1 MLYLPSE
8 FPQDQEL
15 CYLNHA
21 AVGPWPRRTAQA
33 VSNFAQQNMTRGAAD
48 YPQWLTVEE
57 RLRKRIAWLIDADD
71 TADIALVKN
80 TSEGLSIVSQG
91 LDWKDGDQI
100 VGLAGDFISNQMPW
114 EVLGAQG
121 VSYVPIDAL
130 SSKDP
135 EGALIDAL
143 KKKTRLLAISTV
155 HFATGYRFDM
165 QRLSEACR
173 AKDVLLCVDGI
184 QSFGAQRFSL
194 KDTPADFVTAGGHK
208 WLLSPE
214 GLGFFYCRPELR
226 DRLSL
231 HQFGWAMRDDTY
243 AFESTKWEAAHS
255 ARRFEPGTPNMMGIH
270 ALEASLSL
278 FEEVGFDFI
287 EQRLA
292 DNMALLQNA
301 LTEIPGVKLV
311 TPGKARKRAGIMTFT
326 HKKKPAGSLYP
337 ALMDAGVICAAR
349 GGGIRLAPHF
359 YTPQGVIDRAVNTIS
374 QLIQTL

>member
-91 LDWKDGDQI
+91 LDWKDDDQI

-114 EVLGAQG
+114 EVLGERG

-184 QSFGAQRFSL
+184 QSFGAKRFSL

-243 AFESTKWEAAHS
+243 AFESTKWEPAHS